1 METPAFAEVV
11 VATGRPGTLTYG
23 IPPALAGQ
31 LQRGQLVQVP
41 LGKSQRPALV
51 VAVYSRSEQPDPR
64 SFLTAAKCPHALPTR
79 PLARILN
86 PEPVV
91 GEREIELAHWLS
103 ERYLAPFGRCLWLFV
118 PRGSLAGR
126 DWHVQLL
133 DEGTV
138 GETLFEHQLLAQLR
152 RRGALWGRQLSA
164 SMRGMPWRQA
174 MEALA
179 ARGVVTAELR
189 LRPPTKRRGAEWF
202 ALGEEKSTAAPLG
215 HPSKRADLLAVI
227 RAAGEE
233 GMPLAAALA
242 AAQTTR
248 ATMRVLAKASLIR
261 SEGVDDAERVRLAVS
276 SEEAETQE
284 REWRRDDGQR
294 VILAWLAEA
303 KATLSREE
311 LRARGAAATDLRLLL
326 AAGRIVSVPGPPTPV
341 DAATLAHYPRLPPRL
356 TPDQEHA
363 WRPLAAAIAAGEYA
377 AFLLHGVTGS
387 GKTELYLRAIER
399 ALAAGRSAILL
410 VPEIALTAQTLARVE
425 ARFPGQVAA
434 VHSGVP
440 ERERQDIARRARA
453 GELRIVV
460 GARSA
465 LFTPLQQLGLV
476 ILDEEHDA
484 SYQQTPPFPPPY
496 YHARALAEEM
506 MRRAGGLLLLGSA
519 TPALESYWRARQAG
533 ELGYLRLPKRILGH
547 RQQIVALAKRSG
559 RKHRYTPLDA
569 AREETLSLPLPR
581 VQIVDMRQE
590 LAMGNRALFSRA
602 LRRALGEVLERDEQA
617 MLYLNRRGLHTYIF
631 CRDCGG
637 VLSCLRCDAPLTQHD
652 DGRLRC
658 HHCGATRATPAR
670 CPRCASYRIRFYG
683 AGTQQLQ
690 RTLAE
695 HFPRAR
701 SLRWDA
707 DTARRPEEHERILR
721 RFLDGEAQVLIG
733 TQMIAKGLDLPLV
746 TLVGVVSADRGL
758 ALPDFRA
765 TERVFQLLTQVAGRA
780 GRGILGGR
788 VLLQTY
794 RPEHYAIRA
803 AAQHDYAAFA
813 EQELALRRELGD
825 PPFGRLARIV
835 CRHKREARAQAEA
848 EKAAAWLRER
858 VRNLRLPDLQVVGP
872 LPCYYTRLREYYRWQ
887 VLLRGNGS
895 DAKPELVF
903 LAQPPR
909 RGWTVEL
916 DPLSTL

>member
-1 METPAFAEVV
+1 MDTPAFAEVV
-11 VATGRPGTLTYG
+11 VATGRTGTLTYR
-23 IPPALAGQ
+23 IPPSLAGQ
-31 LQRGQLVQVP
+31 LRRGQLVQVP
-41 LGKSQRPALV
+41 LGKSQRAGLV
-51 VAVYSRSEQPDPR
+51 VATHSHSEQQDPR
-64 SFLTAAKCPHALPTR
+64 A
-79 PLARILN
+79 LARILS
-86 PEPVV
+86 PAPAV
-91 GEREIELAHWLS
+91 GEREIELAYWLS
-103 ERYLAPFGRCLWLFV
+103 ERYLAPLGRCLWLFV

-126 DWHVQLL
+126 DWHVQLR
-133 DEGTV
+133 DEAAV

-152 RRGALWGRQLSA
+152 RRGALWGRQLGA

-179 ARGVVTAELR
+179 ARGVVTAELQ

-202 ALGEEKSTAAPLG
+202 ELGEENPTAPPLG

-227 RAAGEE
+227 SAAGEE
-233 GMPLAAALA
+233 GMPLAEALA

-248 ATMRVLAKASLIR
+248 ATMRALAKASLIR
-261 SEGVDDAERVRLAVS
+261 SERADDAEGAERMQLAVAPG
-276 SEEAETQE
+276 EAEAQA
-284 REWRRDDGQR
+284 REWRRDGGGQR
-294 VILAWLAEA
+294 AILAWLTAA
-303 KATLSREE
+303 GAPLARAE
-311 LRARGAAATDLRLLL
+311 LRARGASAADLRRLL
-326 AAGRIVSVPGPPTPV
+326 AAGRTVSVSRPPTPV

-356 TPDQEHA
+356 TPDQERA
-363 WRPLAAAIAAGEYA
+363 WQPLAAAIAAEEYA

-425 ARFPGQVAA
+425 ARFPGQVAVA
-434 VHSGVP
+434 HSGIP
-440 ERERQDIARRARA
+440 EGERQEIARRARA
-453 GELRIVV
+453 GELRIIV

-519 TPALESYWRARQAG
+519 TPALESYWRAQQAS
-533 ELGYLRLPKRILGH
+533 ELQYLRLPKRILGH
-547 RQQIVALAKRSG
+547 RQQITALAERSG
-559 RKHRYTPLDA
+559 REHRYTPLDA
-569 AREETLSLPLPR
+569 AGEETLSLPLPQ
-581 VQIVDMRQE
+581 VQIVDMREE
-590 LAMGNRALFSRA
+590 LAAGNRALFSRA
-602 LRRALGEVLERDEQA
+602 LRRALGEVLERGEQA

-637 VLSCLRCDAPLTQHD
+637 VLSCVRCDAPLTQHD

-670 CPRCASYRIRFYG
+670 CPRCASYRIRFFG

-690 RTLAE
+690 RALAE

-707 DTARRPEEHERILR
+707 DTARRPEEHARILR

-765 TERVFQLLTQVAGRA
+765 AERVFQLLTQVAGRA

-794 RPEHYAIRA
+794 RPEHYVIRA
-803 AAQHDYAAFA
+803 AARHDYADFA
-813 EQELALRRELGD
+813 EQELTLRRELGD

-848 EKAAAWLRER
+848 EQAATWLRER
-858 VRNLRLPDLQVVGP
+858 VRSLRLPNLQVVGP

-887 VLLRGNGS
+887 VLLRGGGR
-895 DAKPELVF
+895 DAKSELV
-903 LAQPPR
+903 LRAQPPR